1 MIECIGKKYAL
12 IIGMGV
18 SLTLNG
24 WLLVNANITAASNKS
39 DEVSSNTSSNRE
51 QLASLGFESDALT
64 VEVES
69 TKI

>member
-1 MIECIGKKYAL
+1 
-12 IIGMGV
+12 
-18 SLTLNG
+18 
-24 WLLVNANITAASNKS
+24 LVNANITAASNKS